1 MKKSEFINEIA
12 AELEVNAAEL
22 NEETVLT
29 SIPDSDSMSL
39 LVIMSVV
46 DDKFG
51 ITLTAD
57 DFKNVTTIKDLMQ
70 IIGLD
75 KFEE

>member
-1 MKKSEFINEIA
+1 MKKVEFINELA
-12 AELEVNAAEL
+12 AELNANAAEL

-29 SIPDSDSMSL
+29 SIPDWDSMSI

-51 ITLTAD
+51 LTLSAD
-57 DFKNVTTIKDLMQ
+57 DFKNVTSIKDLMH
-70 IIGLD
+70 IIGMD
-75 KFEE
+75 QFEE

>member
-1 MKKSEFINEIA
+1 
-12 AELEVNAAEL
+12 
-22 NEETVLT
+22 
-29 SIPDSDSMSL
+29 
-39 LVIMSVV
+39 MSVV